1 MSKDI
6 TAKLRRL
13 ETIFRWLANTK
24 RESFTADE
32 LARKY
37 RVSRRTILRDI
48 ALLKEVGIELIQY
61 RGKYDAPA
69 DFSLEQL
76 GLTPQIAATLCI
88 AYEAAKETGEEFAP
102 ACQYIHHLFSPNK
115 KLYEI
120 NPTLPKDSIICKL
133 QKAIQEKRYIR
144 ISSSGRQIYAKPC
157 CLIRRW
163 EAVYL
168 VFTAMPSG
176 KSVGG
181 YALARMEVADIESVS
196 FEKKGRRIKTGH
208 FASLGVPKYR
218 IDKFIREHF

>member
-6 TAKLRRL
+6 TARLRRL
-13 ETIFRWLANTK
+13 TSILNRLAATNQ
-24 RESFTADE
+24 ESFTADE

-69 DFSLEQL
+69 HFYLEQL
-76 GLTPQIAATLCI
+76 GLAPQIAATLCI

-102 ACQYIHHLFSPNK
+102 ACQYIHHLFSLNK

-120 NPTLPKDSIICKL
+120 NPTLPKDPIICKL
-133 QKAIQEKRYIR
+133 QKAIQEKHYIKLV
-144 ISSSGRQIYAKPC
+144 SNSRQIYAKPC

-168 VFTAMPSG
+168 VFATMPSG
-176 KSVGG
+176 ESVRG

-218 IDKFIREHF
+218 IDEFIREHF